1 FSCMANL
8 GTQGCGYEHQLQS
21 TRVALYETVTREN
34 AGFLR
39 PNALLAIILVT
50 DEDDCS
56 ADTTTDLF
64 TDDASFPMTT
74 ASFRCAQ
81 VGHLCDGK
89 APPVGVFD
97 APLENCMPDPNPR
110 VDGALKIGLIKVG
123 DIVDSI
129 RAVKER
135 PDQQLL
141 VSGIIGWPNNPVGA

>member
-56 ADTTTDLF
+56 AETTSDLF
-64 TDDASFPMTT
+64 TDDISFPMTT
-74 ASFRCAQ
+74 ASFRCSQ
-81 VGHLCDGK
+81 VGHLCNGLSPPI
-89 APPVGVFD
+89 APFD
-97 APLENCMPDPNPR
+97 VPLESCRDNPGGRLIR
-110 VDGALKIGLIKVG
+110 VSDV
-123 DIVDSI
+123 VDSI
-129 RAVKER
+129 RVLKRNPAE
-135 PDQQLL
+135 QIL
-141 VSGIIGWPNNPVGA
+141 VA